1 VGKLHFNDLNKLSI
15 QVIFVQK
22 FNVYQRTA
30 NIERRE
36 KMKRIAKTIICI
48 ALISL
53 VVAPFA
59 IAESEVDPWKGTWTV
74 KMKDRSTVTWE
85 LTDSWVSQ
93 TGKSCVIWGI
103 QNPGNVEFL
112 IVYLKM
118 FSTYNYIEAPYGTT
132 SYDLPQDFS
141 QFTELVPSED
151 FQTFTAK
158 EGKYPIK
165 SGYRGTVPPG
175 PCAASYLLGADDPRL
190 DVLRQFRDEKL
201 ASSIAGEKMIK
212 LYYQKSA
219 DIIAIC
225 EKNPAAKQALKQ
237 MLESAIPAL
246 EARGKKR
253 Q

>member
-1 VGKLHFNDLNKLSI
+1 
-15 QVIFVQK
+15 
-22 FNVYQRTA
+22 
-30 NIERRE
+30 
-36 KMKRIAKTIICI
+36 MKKIVKTIICI
-48 ALISL
+48 TLISL
-53 VVAPFA
+53 VLAPFA

-85 LTDSWVSQ
+85 LTDSWVSE
-93 TGKSCVIWGI
+93 TGKSCVIWGV

-118 FSTYNYIEAPYGTT
+118 FSAYYYVEAPHGTT
-132 SYDLPQDFS
+132 SYDLPQDLS
-141 QFTELVPSED
+141 QVTELVPSED

-175 PCAASYLLGADDPRL
+175 PCAASYLLGADDSRL
-190 DVLRQFRDEKL
+190 DILRQFRDEKL
-201 ASSIAGEKMIK
+201 AESSAGKRLIK
-212 LYYQKSA
+212 LYYDKSD

-225 EKNPAAKQALKQ
+225 EKDPAAKQVLKQ
-237 MLESAIPAL
+237 VLESAIPAL
-246 EARGKKR
+246 EARLKNR